1 MDSFAPFYFLV
12 FISGGLAS
20 LLPERHHISSSICEK
35 RAGATCTRKTRNRQ
49 LKGQST
55 VVLLYTGT
63 LDYGGSLFDLSKKT
77 EPRVK
82 RGKETWFGKIANIF
96 NRDAFGDEVWEEL
109 EELLVSADVGVETTS
124 KLLSKVKQRVK
135 TERLSEVSQ
144 IREALK
150 EEMVSLLSIPQRA
163 NPIPEQSGES
173 PCIILVV
180 GVNGSGKTTSIAK
193 LAYGFTSQ
201 GKRVILAAADTFRAA
216 AIEQLKHWGGKVGA
230 EVIAHQP
237 GGDPGAVAYDAVQAG
252 YSRHAQAVI
261 IDTAGRLHT
270 KFNLMEE
277 LKKIKRVVAKHD
289 ASAPHQ
295 VLLVMDATTG
305 QNGLAQAKHFTEAVN
320 VTGIFLAKLDGTAR
334 GGIIFAIYDQL
345 NIPISYIGTGEELED
360 MALFDAEVFV
370 NAIFS

>member
-1 MDSFAPFYFLV
+1 
-12 FISGGLAS
+12 
-20 LLPERHHISSSICEK
+20 
-35 RAGATCTRKTRNRQ
+35 
-49 LKGQST
+49 
-55 VVLLYTGT
+55 
-63 LDYGGSLFDLSKKT
+63 LFDLLKKT
-77 EPRVK
+77 DLGVK
-82 RGKETWFGKIANIF
+82 RSKETWFGKIANVF
-96 NRDAFGDEVWEEL
+96 NRSSFGDEVWEEL
-109 EELLVSADVGVETTS
+109 EELLVSSDVGVETTS

-135 TERLSEVSQ
+135 TDKLSEVSQ

-150 EEMVSLLSIPQRA
+150 EEMVSLLSVPSSKSSTSCHSER
-163 NPIPEQSGES
+163 SGES
-173 PCIILVV
+173 PQVILVV

-193 LAYGFTSQ
+193 LAYDLTSQ

-216 AIEQLKHWGGKVGA
+216 AIEQLEHWGEKVGA

-252 YSRHAQAVI
+252 YSRHTQAVI

-277 LKKIKRVVAKHD
+277 LKKIKRVVAKND

-305 QNGLAQAKHFTEAVN
+305 QNGLAQAKHFTEAVD
-320 VTGIFLAKLDGTAR
+320 VTDIFLAKLDGTAR
-334 GGIIFAIYDQL
+334 GGIIFAICNQL
-345 NIPISYIGTGEELED
+345 NIPISYIGTGEKLQD
-360 MALFDAEVFV
+360 MAPFDAEVFV

>member
-1 MDSFAPFYFLV
+1 VLNLLKKNEP
-12 FISGGLAS
+12 GL
-20 LLPERHHISSSICEK
+20 K
-35 RAGATCTRKTRNRQ
+35 R
-49 LKGQST
+49 
-55 VVLLYTGT
+55 
-63 LDYGGSLFDLSKKT
+63 SK
-77 EPRVK
+77 EN
-82 RGKETWFGKIANIF
+82 WFGKIANIF
-96 NRDAFGDEVWEEL
+96 NRDAFEDEVWEEL
-109 EELLVSADVGVETTS
+109 EELLVAADVGVETTS

-135 TERLSEVSQ
+135 TDGLSDVSQ

-163 NPIPEQSGES
+163 IPIPKQSGE
-173 PCIILVV
+173 PPYIILVV

-193 LAYGFTSQ
+193 LAYGFISQ

-216 AIEQLKHWGGKVGA
+216 AIEQLKHWGWKVGA

-237 GGDPGAVAYDAVQAG
+237 GGDPGAVAYDAIQAG

-305 QNGLAQAKHFTEAVN
+305 QNGLAQAKYFTEAVD
-320 VTGIFLAKLDGTAR
+320 VTSIFLAKLDGTAR
-334 GGIIFAIYDQL
+334 GGIVFAICDQL
-345 NIPISYIGTGEELED
+345 NIPISYIGTGEQLQD
-360 MALFDAEVFV
+360 MAPFDAEVFV